1 MELAN
6 IERLLEKYLDA
17 ETSIQEE
24 LLLQDYFAQD
34 SVAPHL
40 YEYKALFTYFG
51 ESKAERFTKTIPL
64 KPRRANWK
72 WLSVAAAVVL
82 LFSVYS
88 IGPLTSEKPLTEAE
102 EEEARA
108 ALAETQKAFQLISQ
122 NLNKG
127 GNVAIAGLSEF
138 DKAQS
143 KVFKT
148 KK

>member
-6 IERLLEKYLDA
+6 IEKLLEKYLEA
-17 ETSIQEE
+17 NTSVQEE
-24 LLLQDYFAQD
+24 ALLQDYFSQD
-34 SVAPHL
+34 TVAPHL

-51 ESKAERFTKTIPL
+51 KSKAERFTKTIPL
-64 KPRRANWK
+64 KSRRTNWK

-88 IGPLTSEKPLTEAE
+88 IQQSSTGLTAQEEKEAMI
-102 EEEARA
+102 
-108 ALAETQKAFQLISQ
+108 ALQETQKAFQLISQ

-127 GNVAIAGLSEF
+127 ENAAIAGLSEF

-143 KVFKT
+143 KIFKT

>member
-6 IERLLEKYLDA
+6 IEKLLEKYLEA
-17 ETSIQEE
+17 ETTIQEE
-24 LLLQDYFAQD
+24 TILQDYFSQD
-34 SVAPHL
+34 AIAPHL

-51 ESKAERFTKTIPL
+51 TSKAERFTKTIPL

-72 WLSVAAAVVL
+72 WLSVAAAVML

-88 IGPLTSEKPLTEAE
+88 IQRASLDDTLSPTEEREVAE
-102 EEEARA
+102 

-127 GNVAIAGLSEF
+127 EQVAFAGLSEF

>member
-6 IERLLEKYLDA
+6 IEKLLEKYLEA

-24 LLLQDYFAQD
+24 ALLQDYFSQD
-34 SVAPHL
+34 NIAPHL
-40 YEYKALFTYFG
+40 YEYKALFAYFG
-51 ESKAERFTKTIPL
+51 KSKAERFTKTIPL
-64 KPRRANWK
+64 KPRSTNWK

-88 IGPLTSEKPLTEAE
+88 IQRSSTGLSVKEEQEALM
-102 EEEARA
+102 
-108 ALAETQKAFQLISQ
+108 ALQETQKAFQLISQ

-127 GNVAIAGLSEF
+127 ENAAIAGLSEF
-138 DKAQS
+138 DKAQR
-143 KVFKT
+143 KIFKT

>member
-6 IERLLEKYLDA
+6 IEKLLEKYLEA

-24 LLLQDYFAQD
+24 ALLQDYFLQD
-34 SVAPHL
+34 TVAPHL

-88 IGPLTSEKPLTEAE
+88 VQRSSAGLSAQEEQEALM
-102 EEEARA
+102 
-108 ALAETQKAFQLISQ
+108 ALEETQKAFQLISQ

-127 GNVAIAGLSEF
+127 ESVALSGLSEF
-138 DKAQS
+138 NKAQS

>member
-6 IERLLEKYLDA
+6 IEKLLKKYLDA
-17 ETSIQEE
+17 ETSLQEE
-24 LLLQDYFAQD
+24 AVLQDYFAQD
-34 SVAPHL
+34 TVAPHL
-40 YEYKALFTYFG
+40 HEYKALFTYFSN
-51 ESKAERFTKTIPL
+51 SKAERFTKTIPL
-64 KPRRANWK
+64 KPRRTNWK

-88 IGPLTSEKPLTEAE
+88 IQQSSRGLTTQEEKEAL
-102 EEEARA
+102 A
-108 ALAETQKAFQLISQ
+108 ALEETQKAFQLISQ

-127 GNVAIAGLSEF
+127 ESVAIAGLNEF

-143 KVFKT
+143 KIFKT

>member
-6 IERLLEKYLDA
+6 IEKLLEKYLEA

-24 LLLQDYFAQD
+24 TILQDYFSQD
-34 SVAPHL
+34 TVAPHL

-51 ESKAERFTKTIPL
+51 TSKAERFTKTIPL

-72 WLSVAAAVVL
+72 WLSVAAAVML
-82 LFSVYS
+82 LFSVYTIQRTS
-88 IGPLTSEKPLTEAE
+88 MEELTANEEREVAE
-102 EEEARA
+102 

-127 GNVAIAGLSEF
+127 EQVAFAGLSEF

>member
-6 IERLLEKYLDA
+6 IEKLLEKYLEA

-24 LLLQDYFAQD
+24 TILQDYFSQD
-34 SVAPHL
+34 AVAPHL

-51 ESKAERFTKTIPL
+51 TSKAERFTKTIPL

-72 WLSVAAAVVL
+72 WLSVAAAVML
-82 LFSVYS
+82 LFSVYTIQRTS
-88 IGPLTSEKPLTEAE
+88 MEELTANEEREVAE
-102 EEEARA
+102 

-127 GNVAIAGLSEF
+127 EQVAFAGLSEF

>member
-6 IERLLEKYLDA
+6 IEKLLEKYLEA
-17 ETSIQEE
+17 ETSVQEE
-24 LLLQDYFAQD
+24 ILLQDYFSQD
-34 SVAPHL
+34 TVAPHL

-51 ESKAERFTKTIPL
+51 TSKAERFTKTIPL

-72 WLSVAAAVVL
+72 WLSVAAAVML

-88 IGPLTSEKPLTEAE
+88 IQRSSLDKLTVNEEREVAE
-102 EEEARA
+102 

-127 GNVAIAGLSEF
+127 EQVAFAGLNEF
-138 DKAQS
+138 DKAHS

>member
-6 IERLLEKYLDA
+6 IEKLLEKYLEA

-24 LLLQDYFAQD
+24 SLLQDYFSQD

-51 ESKAERFTKTIPL
+51 TSKAERFTKTIPL

-72 WLSVAAAVVL
+72 WLSVAAAVLL

-88 IGPLTSEKPLTEAE
+88 IQFSSGLTEKE
-102 EEEARA
+102 KVEAQA
-108 ALAETQKAFQLISQ
+108 AFEETQRAFQLISQ

-127 GNVAIAGLSEF
+127 ESMAIAGLSEF
-138 DKAQS
+138 DKAQN

-148 KK
+148 NK

>member
-6 IERLLEKYLDA
+6 IEKLLEKYLEA

-24 LLLQDYFAQD
+24 TILQDYFSQD
-34 SVAPHL
+34 AVAPHL

-51 ESKAERFTKTIPL
+51 TSKAERFTKTIPL
-64 KPRRANWK
+64 KPRRAHWK
-72 WLSVAAAVVL
+72 WLSVAAAVLL
-82 LFSVYS
+82 LFSVYTIQRTS
-88 IGPLTSEKPLTEAE
+88 MEELTANEEREVAE
-102 EEEARA
+102 

-127 GNVAIAGLSEF
+127 EQVAFAGLSEF